1 MATKPAKPAAAAK
14 GKAETKAPSKGS
26 KAQKGVEAKAEAA
39 TAKTK
44 NDKAGEVPPPK
55 KVNAALAKPLK
66 PSDQLAAIVG
76 KSPLPRT
83 EVVSKVWDYIRKHNL
98 QNPENKREI
107 LADAKLKSVFGQ
119 DKVTM
124 FEMNKLFSAHLS

>member
-1 MATKPAKPAAAAK
+1 MATKPAKPAEKAPPKSEAK
-14 GKAETKAPSKGS
+14 PSKGS
-26 KAQKGVEAKAEAA
+26 VAQKKVEAKAEAA

-44 NDKAGEVPPPK
+44 NDKAGQVPPMK

-76 KSPLPRT
+76 KNPLPRT
-83 EVVSKVWDYIRKHNL
+83 EVVSKVWEYIRKHNL

-107 LADAKLKSVFGQ
+107 LADDKLKSVFGK
-119 DKVTM
+119 DRATM